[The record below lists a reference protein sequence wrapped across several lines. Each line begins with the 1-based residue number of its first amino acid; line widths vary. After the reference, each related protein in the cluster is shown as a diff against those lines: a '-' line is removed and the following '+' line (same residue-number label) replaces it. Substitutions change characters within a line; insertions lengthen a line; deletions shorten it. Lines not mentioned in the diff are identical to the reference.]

1 MDQRDQARHF
11 ANDLES
17 LIMRYRCE
25 YDLTYTNMVGVLHI
39 QTFMLCREA
48 ERASREDA
56 TNDEGE

>member
-48 ERASREDA
+48 ERASQEDA
-56 TNDEGE
+56 TNGEGE